1 MKYQS
6 IIVMGVSGCG
16 KSTLG
21 LALANR
27 LGWGFIEGDTH
38 HPAANVAKMRAG
50 TPLNDTDRAPW
61 LAELSVLLSS
71 APQQVLSC
79 SSLKAA
85 YRQVLAGSKPEQ
97 CLFVYVQGTFEQ
109 ISDRLKQAAQGDR
122 AGHYMPNS
130 LLQSQFD
137 ALEAQQAHAGGTGIQ
152 VVTIA
157 LTHST
162 AQQIEAVLRFC
173 QSLEGA
179 STNSKNSVRAEPVE
193 AFLLSKATP

>member
-21 LALANR
+21 QALADC

-50 TPLNDTDRAPW
+50 IPLNDADRAPW
-61 LAELSVLLSS
+61 LDELSKML
-71 APQQVLSC
+71 ANTPQQVLSC
-79 SSLKAA
+79 SSLKAR
-85 YRQVLAGSKPEQ
+85 YRQVLAGAAPEN
-97 CLFVYVQGTFEQ
+97 CLFAYIQGSYED
-109 ISDRLKQAAQGDR
+109 ISARLNQAVKGDR

-137 ALEAQQAHAGGTGIQ
+137 ALEAPQHNIEQTGMQ
-152 VVTIA
+152 VVTVA
-157 LTHST
+157 FTDST
-162 AQQIEAVLRFC
+162 DQQVKAVLRFC
-173 QSLEGA
+173 RYRHIL
-179 STNSKNSVRAEPVE
+179 KI
-193 AFLLSKATP
+193 